1 MASIKELLDCLDPP
15 IRHMCEIRGGVMH
28 LALIDASIPARVHRR
43 LARHEFQNE
52 MTFRMILL
60 YAVNE
65 LRGKGSHA
73 PLQAIS
79 SLTFG
84 APGGQRAR
92 NDIETAMGS

>member
-1 MASIKELLDCLDPP
+1 
-15 IRHMCEIRGGVMH
+15 MH